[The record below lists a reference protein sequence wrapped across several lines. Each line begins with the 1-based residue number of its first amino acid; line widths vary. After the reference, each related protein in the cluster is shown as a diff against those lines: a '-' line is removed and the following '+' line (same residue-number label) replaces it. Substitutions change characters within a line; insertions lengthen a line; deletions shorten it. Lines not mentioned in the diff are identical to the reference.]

1 MARDNARVET
11 EAAGVL
17 CRRWGR
23 VSGIFSL
30 SAFKPFARAAALA
43 SALVV
48 PSLAHAA
55 DLDADVLAELNYV
68 RAHPAEYA
76 RELRRAPEWAFNQEE
91 PGAVEEAIDFLERQ
105 QPLAP
110 LKGDKRLGAAA
121 LEHVRVQG
129 PRGDIGHGAAGS
141 LGLRLRAAGVF
152 AGMAAENISYG
163 YDDARAVVR
172 QLIIDSRVAGR
183 GHRRN
188 IFATSYTT
196 AGVACGGHRQWGS
209 MCVIDFAGA
218 LMERG
223 KAE

>member
-1 MARDNARVET
+1 V
-11 EAAGVL
+11 AGV
-17 CRRWGR
+17 
-23 VSGIFSL
+23 
-30 SAFKPFARAAALA
+30 RAAVAALA
-43 SALVV
+43 AAFLLPVA
-48 PSLAHAA
+48 AHAA

-68 RAHPAEYA
+68 RAHPSDYA
-76 RELRRAPEWAFNQEE
+76 RELRSAPEWAVRQEE
-91 PGAVEEAIDFLERQ
+91 PGALEEAIDFLERQ

-110 LKGDKRLGAAA
+110 LKGDRRLGAAA

-129 PRGDIGHGAAGS
+129 PRGDVGHGAAGS
-141 LGLRLRAAGVF
+141 LGLRLRAAGVY
-152 AGMAAENISYG
+152 AGLAAENISYG

-172 QLIIDSRVAGR
+172 QLVIDSRVAGR

-188 IFATSYTT
+188 IFAAVYTT

-223 KAE
+223 RAE

>member
-1 MARDNARVET
+1 MRIGD
-11 EAAGVL
+11 
-17 CRRWGR
+17 
-23 VSGIFSL
+23 FSL
-30 SAFKPFARAAALA
+30 SALSSLTRAAVLA
-43 SALVV
+43 VALVV

-55 DLDADVLAELNYV
+55 ADLDADVLAEINYA

-76 RELRRAPEWAFNQEE
+76 RELARAPRWAFDQEE

-105 QPLAP
+105 QPLPP
-110 LKGDKRLGAAA
+110 LKGDPRLGAAA
-121 LEHVRVQG
+121 LQHVRTQG
-129 PRGDIGHGAAGS
+129 PRGEVGHGAAGS
-141 LGLRLRAAGVF
+141 LGLRLRAAGVY

-163 YDDARAVVR
+163 HDDAQAIVR

-188 IFATSYTT
+188 IFTPSYSA
-196 AGVACGGHRQWGS
+196 AGVACGGHRQWGA

-223 KAE
+223 RAE

>member
-1 MARDNARVET
+1 
-11 EAAGVL
+11 VL
-17 CRRWGR
+17 CRPVVR
-23 VSGIFSL
+23 V
-30 SAFKPFARAAALA
+30 RAAVAAVAAVLLFPVA
-43 SALVV
+43 AQ
-48 PSLAHAA
+48 AA

-76 RELRRAPEWAFNQEE
+76 RELRSAPDWVLQQEE
-91 PGAVEEAIDFLERQ
+91 PSAVEEAIDFLQRQ

-110 LKGDKRLGAAA
+110 LKSDKRLGAAA

-141 LGLRLRAAGVF
+141 LGARLRAAGVY

-172 QLIIDSRVAGR
+172 QLVIDSRVAGR

-188 IFATSYTT
+188 IFSAGYTT

-218 LMERG
+218 LMARG
-223 KAE
+223 RGE